1 MLAWTCTAHKVQR
14 LSLPKIV
21 VSFGLQRRR
30 NSIYGQI
37 YVALSRMITIEGLSL
52 TRSVSAAA
60 RPTGHGRI
68 LPNAFR
74 KCINGR

>member
-1 MLAWTCTAHKVQR
+1 MIVANVGLGMY
-14 LSLPKIV
+14 SLPKII

-60 RPTGHGRI
+60 RLTGHGRI

>member
-30 NSIYGQI
+30 NSIYVQI

-60 RPTGHGRI
+60 RPTGHGKI

-74 KCINGR
+74 KCINGG

>member
-1 MLAWTCTAHKVQR
+1 MIVANVGLGMY
-14 LSLPKIV
+14 SLPKII

-68 LPNAFR
+68 LPNALR

>member
-1 MLAWTCTAHKVQR
+1 MIVANVGLGMY
-14 LSLPKIV
+14 SLPKII

-68 LPNAFR
+68 LSNAFR

>member
-1 MLAWTCTAHKVQR
+1 MIVANVGLGMY
-14 LSLPKIV
+14 SLPKII

-60 RPTGHGRI
+60 RPTGH
-68 LPNAFR
+68 
-74 KCINGR
+74 

>member
-1 MLAWTCTAHKVQR
+1 MIVANVGLGMY
-14 LSLPKIV
+14 SLPKII

-60 RPTGHGRI
+60 RATGHGRI